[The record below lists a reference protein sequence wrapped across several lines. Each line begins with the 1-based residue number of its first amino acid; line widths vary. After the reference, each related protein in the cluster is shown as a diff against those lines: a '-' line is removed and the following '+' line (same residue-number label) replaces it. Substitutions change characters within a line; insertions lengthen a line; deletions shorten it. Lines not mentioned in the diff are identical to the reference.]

1 MMNIQELAIIGSLQ
15 LPIVIFL
22 LNNKGYSSI
31 RQTQQNFFPDN
42 IAGCSDES
50 GLPFPQFSKLASA
63 FDISYIPLK
72 HSMADLDPTLFD
84 NPSKP
89 YLVEVFLPYDYAFSP
104 KLSSRRLENGS
115 FVSARLED
123 MAPFLDRNELET
135 LANSAKNI

>member
-1 MMNIQELAIIGSLQ
+1 MGYEIPASIGAFYAKQSTIYCIAGDGSIMMNIQELAIIGKRQ

-50 GLPFPQFSKLASA
+50 GLPFPDFSKPASA
-63 FDISYIPLK
+63 FDITYIPLK
-72 HSMADLDPTLFD
+72 YSMAELDQTLFD

-89 YLVEVFLPYDYAFSP
+89 YLVEVFLPHDYASH
-104 KLSSRRLENGS
+104 LSSLVG
-115 FVSARLED
+115 A
-123 MAPFLDRNELET
+123 
-135 LANSAKNI
+135 